1 MWEFTCPQRI
11 RQKEILSRLGTI
23 LFIVGFPIFIGSLLV
38 SFTDF
43 NFPFI
48 ESIVFLG
55 QFSIYLGATLI
66 AISIFLTW
74 NSSPFWDFFFNQLS
88 VFLVILGFLFAWW
101 NSIND
106 KSFIQGG
113 MIIFIGLG
121 LIGLGRRFS
130 SSSAKMNMND
140 SSPSSE
146 TVVSKASTT
155 HNPKSIRLDLQQ
167 SQTMKS
173 VVGAIVYGFF
183 GIIFSL
189 LFRQPVIIL
198 IAIFI
203 GLLVGVDKKQE
214 SLRQN
219 LRVAFLN
226 ASKMAVICLCISVL
240 IGAGFVSLLFGFNA
254 SALFLGAVVGGMIG
268 FLFGALM
275 GAL

>member
-74 NSSPFWDFFFNQLS
+74 NSSPFWDFFFNQFS